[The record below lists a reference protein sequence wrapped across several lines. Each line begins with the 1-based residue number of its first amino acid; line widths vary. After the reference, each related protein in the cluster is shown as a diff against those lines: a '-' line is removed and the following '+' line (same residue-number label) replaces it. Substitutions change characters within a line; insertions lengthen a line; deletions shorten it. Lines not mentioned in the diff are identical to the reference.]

1 MRRNTWVDNV
11 NVTLELGS
19 QFIIICF
26 ITSTSIVN
34 SIWYVSNN
42 IIDMKKYRF
51 FKSSATKLYIQN
63 DPGYI
68 SINKTERKHIKVFPL
83 FWVFNIFSMGCV
95 TFIIEKILTL
105 ILY

>member
-1 MRRNTWVDNV
+1 MQTHTETKNKTIFKKKEGVNDKGRLRMRRNTWVD

-42 IIDMKKYRF
+42 IINMKKYRF
-51 FKSSATKLYIQN
+51 FKK
-63 DPGYI
+63 
-68 SINKTERKHIKVFPL
+68 
-83 FWVFNIFSMGCV
+83 
-95 TFIIEKILTL
+95 
-105 ILY
+105 